1 MQIRLLLCAPLLL
14 SAVLT
19 AAETGGNVPAKGKIS
34 LNARLRYEAV
44 EQPGLL
50 DANALTL
57 RTRLGFT
64 SGDYAGF
71 KAMVEGENIL
81 AADGDRYNQSGLNLV
96 AARRA
101 VVADP
106 DSSEINQAWISYTT
120 GKTSAVLGRQRFVL
134 DNHRFIGDV
143 GWRQNQQT
151 FDALVVQDKTLDR
164 ATLTYAYL
172 DRINRVFGERHSQG
186 HWNSKS
192 HLLNAARAG
201 LPAAGTL
208 VVYGYWLDFDNSPA
222 NSCATWG
229 ASYTGA
235 LDLSAAAKLT
245 FRAEL
250 AAQADHGSSKL
261 AYNTHYYLVES
272 GVTGKPGS
280 ISVGYEVLGSDNNV
294 GFKTPLATLHALNG
308 WADLFLATPSSGLVN
323 TYLKASANL
332 PEGFAFTIFQHW
344 FEAAAGNAKFGHELD
359 AMLSRK
365 FGKYVTAAAK
375 YADFRRDSLA
385 FPDVRKVWIQL
396 EFAY

>member
-1 MQIRLLLCAPLLL
+1 MQIRLLFCAPLLL

-19 AAETGGNVPAKGKIS
+19 AAETGANVPVKGKVS

-44 EQPGLL
+44 EQTGLL

-71 KAMVEGENIL
+71 KVMVEGENIL
-81 AADGDRYNQSGLNLV
+81 AADGDRYNQSGLNPV

-120 GKTSAVLGRQRFVL
+120 GKTSAVLGRQRLVL

-151 FDALVVQDKTLDR
+151 FDALVVQDKTLDKT
-164 ATLTYAYL
+164 TLNYAYV
-172 DRINRVFGERHSQG
+172 DRINRVFGERHPQG
-186 HWNSKS
+186 HWKSKS

-208 VVYGYWLDFDNSPA
+208 VIYGYWLDFDHSPA

-235 LDLSAAAKLT
+235 LDLSAAAKLA
-245 FRAEL
+245 FRAEV
-250 AAQADHGSSKL
+250 AAQADHSSSKL
-261 AYNTHYYLVES
+261 AYDTHYYLIEC
-272 GVTGKPGS
+272 GVTGKPGGL
-280 ISVGYEVLGSDNNV
+280 SVGYEVLGSDNNV
-294 GFKTPLATLHALNG
+294 GFKTPLATLHAFNG
-308 WADLFLATPSSGLVN
+308 WADLFLATPGAGLVN

-344 FEAAAGNAKFGHELD
+344 FEADAGSTKFGHEFD

-375 YADFRRDSLA
+375 YADFRRDSSA
-385 FPDVRKVWIQL
+385 FPNVRKVWVQL